1 MSIKHSLRNAL
12 VRATAATK
20 NGLSFVNEHGVD
32 IAKDAATRAKEF
44 ASDISKRADIHNE
57 AKAQVKAQKAYIDSV
72 YANWE
77 PLAESS
83 FAKPS
88 QPSQFS
94 DECNNMI
101 DPNEHDQ
108 S

>member
-1 MSIKHSLRNAL
+1 MNIKHSLL
-12 VRATAATK
+12 
-20 NGLSFVNEHGVD
+20 NGLVALTATVKQSAKFVNENGVD
-32 IAKDAATRAKEF
+32 IAKDAIGRTKEF
-44 ASDISKRADIHNE
+44 ASDISTRADIHNE

-83 FAKPS
+83 FAKPP
-88 QPSQFS
+88 QPSQHA

-101 DPNEHDQ
+101 DPNAHDH